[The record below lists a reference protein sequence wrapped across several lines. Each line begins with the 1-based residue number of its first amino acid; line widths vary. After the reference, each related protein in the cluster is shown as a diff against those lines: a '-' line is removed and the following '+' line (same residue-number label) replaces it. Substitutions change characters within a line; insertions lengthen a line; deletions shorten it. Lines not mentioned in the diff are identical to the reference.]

1 MKQILVR
8 EYGILPEDRKENTW
22 NLQKL
27 LCKVRKEED
36 VEIVFER
43 GTYHFYPDYA
53 VEKLLYISNHDEDTI
68 KKVAFDLSGMKKV
81 SIVGNQTEFIFHT
94 DIIPFHIDQSGDIK
108 IEGIEIDYWR
118 TGYSEGKIVEI
129 SEKKMLLEIN
139 REEYPYKV
147 MHNRVYFEEEKGL
160 SELYCGC
167 LEMDAER
174 NAPVYL
180 GHDISF
186 NRPYSSSYGAVFREA
201 GENLL
206 EIELTEEQSFLK
218 TSKAGNKLILR
229 HHWRTHPCFYLTES
243 KDVVLK
249 DINIYHCTGMAVIVQ
264 FTENITLE
272 RVNVCLHPEKNRCFT
287 ATADGFHFVYAKGQI
302 HIKDCL
308 LENQLDDPVNIH
320 GIYGRIH
327 KVVSKTEV
335 LVELVEGMQK
345 GVKLGKSGDTFAVIN
360 NETMLEC
367 QRGKI
372 SALEMLNKDYML
384 ITFEEEIEDLKPG
397 FVVENK
403 SYIPDVLIEG
413 CTFRNN
419 RARGLLLTSAG
430 EVIVRR
436 NQFFTPGAAVLVEG
450 DSNYWFESGA
460 TTHILIE
467 ENELTDCAYVPDW
480 GAAPIQVSPSAKVWE
495 DGKRYHQ
502 CLEIKNNIF
511 RCFDKRLVWASNL
524 QTLIF
529 EQNVIEK
536 TETFPEILGNAFELD
551 GILEFKTDVEQ

>member
-68 KKVAFDLSGMKKV
+68 KKVAFDLAGMKKV

-94 DIIPFHIDQSGDIK
+94 DIIPFHIDRSEDIK

-186 NRPYSSSYGAVFREA
+186 NRPYSSSYGAVFR
-201 GENLL
+201 
-206 EIELTEEQSFLK
+206 
-218 TSKAGNKLILR
+218 
-229 HHWRTHPCFYLTES
+229 
-243 KDVVLK
+243 
-249 DINIYHCTGMAVIVQ
+249 
-264 FTENITLE
+264 
-272 RVNVCLHPEKNRCFT
+272 
-287 ATADGFHFVYAKGQI
+287 
-302 HIKDCL
+302 
-308 LENQLDDPVNIH
+308 
-320 GIYGRIH
+320 
-327 KVVSKTEV
+327 
-335 LVELVEGMQK
+335 
-345 GVKLGKSGDTFAVIN
+345 
-360 NETMLEC
+360 
-367 QRGKI
+367 
-372 SALEMLNKDYML
+372 
-384 ITFEEEIEDLKPG
+384 
-397 FVVENK
+397 
-403 SYIPDVLIEG
+403 
-413 CTFRNN
+413 
-419 RARGLLLTSAG
+419 
-430 EVIVRR
+430 
-436 NQFFTPGAAVLVEG
+436 
-450 DSNYWFESGA
+450 
-460 TTHILIE
+460 
-467 ENELTDCAYVPDW
+467 
-480 GAAPIQVSPSAKVWE
+480 
-495 DGKRYHQ
+495 
-502 CLEIKNNIF
+502 
-511 RCFDKRLVWASNL
+511 
-524 QTLIF
+524 
-529 EQNVIEK
+529 
-536 TETFPEILGNAFELD
+536 
-551 GILEFKTDVEQ
+551 

>member
-1 MKQILVR
+1 
-8 EYGILPEDRKENTW
+8 
-22 NLQKL
+22 
-27 LCKVRKEED
+27 
-36 VEIVFER
+36 
-43 GTYHFYPDYA
+43 
-53 VEKLLYISNHDEDTI
+53 
-68 KKVAFDLSGMKKV
+68 
-81 SIVGNQTEFIFHT
+81 
-94 DIIPFHIDQSGDIK
+94 
-108 IEGIEIDYWR
+108 
-118 TGYSEGKIVEI
+118 
-129 SEKKMLLEIN
+129 
-139 REEYPYKV
+139 
-147 MHNRVYFEEEKGL
+147 
-160 SELYCGC
+160 
-167 LEMDAER
+167 
-174 NAPVYL
+174 
-180 GHDISF
+180 
-186 NRPYSSSYGAVFREA
+186 
-201 GENLL
+201 
-206 EIELTEEQSFLK
+206 
-218 TSKAGNKLILR
+218 
-229 HHWRTHPCFYLTES
+229 
-243 KDVVLK
+243 
-249 DINIYHCTGMAVIVQ
+249 
-264 FTENITLE
+264 
-272 RVNVCLHPEKNRCFT
+272 
-287 ATADGFHFVYAKGQI
+287 
-302 HIKDCL
+302 
-308 LENQLDDPVNIH
+308 
-320 GIYGRIH
+320 
-327 KVVSKTEV
+327 
-335 LVELVEGMQK
+335 
-345 GVKLGKSGDTFAVIN
+345 
-360 NETMLEC
+360 MLEC

-467 ENELTDCAYVPDW
+467 ENEFTDCAYVPDW

-536 TETFPEILGNAFELD
+536 TETFPEISGNAFELD